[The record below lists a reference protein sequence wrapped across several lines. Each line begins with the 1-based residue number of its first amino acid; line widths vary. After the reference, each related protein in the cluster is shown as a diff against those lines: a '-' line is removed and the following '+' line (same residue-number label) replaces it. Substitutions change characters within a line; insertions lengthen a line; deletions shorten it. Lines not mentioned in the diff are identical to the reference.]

1 MRALSEGSGSV
12 SAEEAVAALGLS
24 EGGRPGLPR
33 VVAIMVASIDG
44 RATVDERSGGL
55 GHPEDRALLRGL
67 RAAADCVLVGTGTI
81 AAEKYA
87 NLLDADQ
94 REARQAAGRTPH
106 PILATLSRRGE
117 FPWEVPV
124 LGEEGVPKQLYSE
137 REVELPANATETSLH
152 VSDGGLRGALEHLH
166 GERGVL
172 SVACEGGPG
181 VLRALLADDLV
192 DDLLLTLA
200 PLVVAGDGPTS
211 LAGAALDPP
220 AELRLAGVRRADD
233 HLFLHYAR

>member
-1 MRALSEGSGSV
+1 MRELRDAPGNV
-12 SAEEAVAALGLS
+12 SAEEAVAALGL
-24 EGGRPGLPR
+24 EQGGRPGRPR

-44 RATVDERSGGL
+44 RATVGERSGGL

-67 RAAADCVLVGTGTI
+67 RAAADCVLAGTGTI

-87 NLLDADQ
+87 NLLDPGQ
-94 REARQAAGRTPH
+94 RAAREAAGRPAH
-106 PILATLSRRGE
+106 PIVTTLSRRGE

-124 LGEEGVPKQLYSE
+124 FGEDGVPKQLYSGKKVKVPDAA
-137 REVELPANATETSLH
+137 VETRLH
-152 VSDGGLRGALEHLH
+152 VTNGGLRGALQHLH
-166 GERGVL
+166 AERGVQ

-211 LAGAALDPP
+211 LTGEALDPP